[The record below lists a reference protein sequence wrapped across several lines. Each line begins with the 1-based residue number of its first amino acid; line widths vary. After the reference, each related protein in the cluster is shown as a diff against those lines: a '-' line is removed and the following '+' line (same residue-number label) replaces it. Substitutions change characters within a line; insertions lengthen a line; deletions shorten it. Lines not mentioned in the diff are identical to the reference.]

1 MSYEYE
7 ISTEADLV
15 RLAVA
20 GDRSAGDH
28 VANADE
34 IGKEIVRT
42 SRETGIYRIL
52 LVSSLTGRATPLD
65 QLRTILHSIQYGWSR
80 KFQMAF
86 VDLNRDSIT
95 DSRFVETLALNRVFN
110 VRVFADEANARRWLE
125 GE

>member
-42 SRETGIYRIL
+42 CRETGIYRIL